1 MAGIASMSRR
11 QGSWYSIIALKLSTN
26 QHTSNTELKI
36 GRSREG
42 GGGTWLLAIQ
52 KHIEKTEIF
61 RDYTF

>member
-42 GGGTWLLAIQ
+42 GGHLAARY
-52 KHIEKTEIF
+52 TETHREDRNI
-61 RDYTF
+61 